1 MSRRSKHSIQDDDLP
16 KVKMSKEL
24 LSEGSKIFSYI
35 KPYKWQFIIGL
46 VLLAISSVIFLGVL
60 RLAGLM
66 VDIASGESEEF
77 WSLNTI
83 GLVLIVTFLAQGII
97 SFFRIYLFAIV
108 SENGIAAIRTDLYSK
123 MITLPVVFFENSR
136 VGELISR
143 ITSDVERLYNV
154 FSIVLAEFL
163 RQIIMLIG
171 GIIFLAYITPK
182 LSLIMLGTFPF
193 VVIGAIFFGRF
204 IRSLSKKRQKA
215 LADTNVIMN
224 ETVTNIRSVKSFTN
238 EEFESKRYSSA
249 IEKVIEISLSY
260 AKSRGIFAAF
270 IVTVFSGAIVF
281 VIWSG
286 AKMIQTNELSAGEL
300 LSFVS
305 ITGIIGAA
313 IAGIGNFYTELIG
326 ALGATERIREIIGSV
341 SELQDVDN
349 GVRQPI
355 YGKIEFKNVNFN
367 YPTRNDIQVLKDLS
381 LHIEPEK
388 SIALVGVSGSGK
400 STIMALLLR
409 LYELNSGGIFIDDKN
424 INDYDLQAFR
434 RNFSIVPQDAIL
446 FGGSI
451 RDNIKYGKLD
461 ATDEAV
467 IAAAKQSNSWE
478 FIESF
483 PEGLDTLVGDRGIKL
498 SGGQRQRISIAR
510 AILKDPAVLLLDEAT
525 SALDTESERLVQSA
539 LDTLMEGRTSIIIA
553 HRLSTIKNVDV
564 IYVLED
570 GQIIE
575 TGSHEELMNVPSGKY
590 KNQVELSFLE

>member
-1 MSRRSKHSIQDDDLP
+1 MSRRGNYKDQDDKLP
-16 KVKMSKEL
+16 PVKLSREV
-24 LSEGSKIFSYI
+24 LSEGTRIFSYV
-35 KPYKWQFIIGL
+35 KPYRWQFFTGL
-46 VLLAISSVIFLGVL
+46 ILLSISSVIFLAVL

-66 VDIASGESEEF
+66 VDIASGEAEEF
-77 WSLNTI
+77 MSLNKI
-83 GLVLIVTFLAQGII
+83 GLVLIATFLAQGII
-97 SFFRIYLFAIV
+97 SFFRIYLFAVV
-108 SENGIAAIRTDLYSK
+108 SENGIAAIRNDLYSK
-123 MITLPVVFFENSR
+123 MITLPVGFFEKTR

-163 RQIIMLIG
+163 RQIIMLVG
-171 GIIFLAYITPK
+171 GILFLAYITPK

-193 VVIGAIFFGRF
+193 VVVGAIFFGRF
-204 IRSLSKKRQKA
+204 IRTLSKKRQKA

-238 EEFESKRYSSA
+238 EEFESTRYSSA
-249 IEKVIEISLSY
+249 IDRVINISLSY
-260 AKSRGIFAAF
+260 AKARGIFAAF
-270 IVTVFSGAIVF
+270 IVTVFSGAIIF

-286 AKMIQTNELSAGEL
+286 AKMIQSNELSAGEL

-305 ITGIIGAA
+305 ITGVIGAA

-326 ALGATERIREIIGSV
+326 ALGATERVREIIGSV
-341 SELQDVDN
+341 GELKDVDN
-349 GVRQPI
+349 GIRQSI
-355 YGKIEFKNVNFN
+355 YGKIDFKNVNFS
-367 YPTRNDIQVLKDLS
+367 YPTRKDIPVLKDLS
-381 LHIEPEK
+381 LQIEPEK
-388 SIALVGVSGSGK
+388 RIALVGVSGSGK

-409 LYELNSGGIFIDDKN
+409 LYELDSGGIIVDGKN
-424 INDYDLQAFR
+424 ILDYDLQAYR

-451 RDNIKYGKLD
+451 LDNIKYGNLN
-461 ATDEAV
+461 ATEAEV

-483 PEGLDTLVGDRGIKL
+483 PEGLNTLVGDRGIKL

-510 AILKDPAVLLLDEAT
+510 AILRDPAVLLLDEAT
-525 SALDTESERLVQSA
+525 SALDTESERLVQGA
-539 LDTLMEGRTSIIIA
+539 LDTLMQGRTSIIIA

-564 IYVLED
+564 IYVLQD

-575 TGSHEELMNVPSGKY
+575 KGTHEELMTIPSGKY
-590 KNQVELSFLE
+590 KNQVELSFFE

>member
-1 MSRRSKHSIQDDDLP
+1 MSRRAKHNTQDDNLP
-16 KVKMSKEL
+16 KVKLSKEV
-24 LSEGSKIFSYI
+24 LSEGAKIFAYI
-35 KPYKWQFIIGL
+35 KPYRWQFVIGL
-46 VLLAISSVIFLGVL
+46 ILLSISSVIFLGVL

-83 GLVLIVTFLAQGII
+83 GLVLIITFLAQGII

-238 EEFESKRYSSA
+238 EEFESKRYNSA
-249 IEKVIEISLSY
+249 IQNVIKISLSY
-260 AKSRGIFAAF
+260 AKSRGVFAAF

-286 AKMIQTNELSAGEL
+286 AKMIQTGELSAGEL

-305 ITGIIGAA
+305 ITGVIGAA

-349 GVRQPI
+349 GIRQSI
-355 YGKIEFKNVNFN
+355 YGKIEFKDVNFS
-367 YPTRNDIQVLKDLS
+367 YPTRQDIQVLKDLS

-409 LYELNSGGIFIDDKN
+409 LYELDGGGIYVDGKN

-461 ATDEAV
+461 ASDDEV

-525 SALDTESERLVQSA
+525 SALDTKSERLVQGA

-564 IYVLED
+564 IYVLQD

-575 TGSHEELMNVPSGKY
+575 KGSHEELMTLPSGKY

>member
-1 MSRRSKHSIQDDDLP
+1 MARRGRTKDLKDAP
-16 KVKMSKEL
+16 KVKLSKEL
-24 LSEGSKIFSYI
+24 LSESTKIFSYI
-35 KPYKWQFIIGL
+35 KPYKWHFIFGL
-46 VLLAISSVIFLGVL
+46 VLLSISSVIFLAVL
-60 RLAGLM
+60 RLAGMM
-66 VDIASGESEEF
+66 VDIATGDAESM
-77 WSLNTI
+77 WSLNKI
-83 GLVLIVTFLAQGII
+83 GVILIITFLLQGII

-123 MITLPVVFFENSR
+123 MITLPVVFFEKTR

-143 ITSDVERLYNV
+143 ITSDVERMYSV

-193 VVIGAIFFGRF
+193 VVIGAIFFGKF
-204 IRSLSKKRQKA
+204 IRKLSKERQKA

-238 EEFESKRYSSA
+238 EEFESHRYKGA
-249 IEKVIEISLSY
+249 IKNVVEISLTY

-286 AKMIQTNELSAGEL
+286 AKMIQTNELSPGDL

-305 ITGIIGAA
+305 ITGVIGAA

-326 ALGATERIREIIGSV
+326 ALGATERVREIIGSV
-341 SELQDVDN
+341 GELADEDN
-349 GVRQPI
+349 GIRQAI
-355 YGKIEFKNVNFN
+355 YGKIEFNNVNFS
-367 YPTRNDIQVLKDLS
+367 YPTRKDIPILKGLNFS
-381 LHIEPEK
+381 IEPEK

-409 LYELNSGGIFIDDKN
+409 LYELDGGEILVDEKPIEEF
-424 INDYDLQAFR
+424 DLQAYR

-446 FGGSI
+446 FGGTI
-451 RDNIKYGKLD
+451 RENIMYGNLD
-461 ATDEAV
+461 AAEADV
-467 IAAAKQSNSWE
+467 ISAAKQSNSWE
-478 FIESF
+478 FIDSF
-483 PEGLDTLVGDRGIKL
+483 PEKLETIVGERGIKL

-510 AILKDPAVLLLDEAT
+510 AILRDPAILLLDEAT
-525 SALDTESERLVQSA
+525 SALDSKSERDVQEA
-539 LDTLMEGRTSIIIA
+539 LNTLMEGRTSIIIA
-553 HRLSTIKNVDV
+553 HRLSTIRNVDI
-564 IYVLED
+564 IYVLQD
-570 GQIIE
+570 GVIVE
-575 TGSHEELMNVPSGKY
+575 KGTHDELMSIPKGKY
-590 KNQVELSFLE
+590 KNQVELSILD

>member
-1 MSRRSKHSIQDDDLP
+1 MARRGRTKDLKDAP
-16 KVKMSKEL
+16 KVKLSKEL
-24 LSEGSKIFSYI
+24 LSESTKIFSYI
-35 KPYKWQFIIGL
+35 KPYKWHFIFGL
-46 VLLAISSVIFLGVL
+46 VLLSISSVIFLAVL
-60 RLAGLM
+60 RLAGMM
-66 VDIASGESEEF
+66 VDIATGDAESM
-77 WSLNTI
+77 WSLNKI
-83 GLVLIVTFLAQGII
+83 GVILIITFLLQGII

-123 MITLPVVFFENSR
+123 MITLPVVFFEKTR

-143 ITSDVERLYNV
+143 ITSDVERMYSV

-193 VVIGAIFFGRF
+193 VVIGAIFFGKF
-204 IRSLSKKRQKA
+204 IRKLSKERQKA

-238 EEFESKRYSSA
+238 EEFESHRYKGA
-249 IEKVIEISLSY
+249 IKNVVEISLTY

-286 AKMIQTNELSAGEL
+286 AKMIQTNELSPGDL

-305 ITGIIGAA
+305 ITGVIGAA

-326 ALGATERIREIIGSV
+326 ALGATERVREIIGSV
-341 SELQDVDN
+341 GELADEDN
-349 GVRQPI
+349 GIRQAI
-355 YGKIEFKNVNFN
+355 YGKIEFNNVNFS
-367 YPTRNDIQVLKDLS
+367 YPTRKDIPILTGLNFS
-381 LHIEPEK
+381 IEPEK

-409 LYELNSGGIFIDDKN
+409 LYELDGGEILVDEKPIEEF
-424 INDYDLQAFR
+424 DLQAYR

-446 FGGSI
+446 FGGTI
-451 RDNIKYGKLD
+451 RENIMYGNLD
-461 ATDEAV
+461 AAEADV
-467 IAAAKQSNSWE
+467 ISAAKQSNSWE
-478 FIESF
+478 FIDSF
-483 PEGLDTLVGDRGIKL
+483 PEKLETIVGERGIKL

-510 AILKDPAVLLLDEAT
+510 AILRDPAILLLDEAT
-525 SALDTESERLVQSA
+525 SALDSKSERDVQEA
-539 LDTLMEGRTSIIIA
+539 LNTLMEGRTSIIIA
-553 HRLSTIKNVDV
+553 HRLSTIRNVDI
-564 IYVLED
+564 IYVLQD
-570 GQIIE
+570 GVIVE
-575 TGSHEELMNVPSGKY
+575 KGTHDELMSIPKGKY
-590 KNQVELSFLE
+590 KNQVELSILD

>member
-1 MSRRSKHSIQDDDLP
+1 MSRRGNYKDQDDKLP
-16 KVKMSKEL
+16 PVKLSREV
-24 LSEGSKIFSYI
+24 LSEGTRIFSYV
-35 KPYKWQFIIGL
+35 KPYRWQFFTGL
-46 VLLAISSVIFLGVL
+46 ILLSISSVIFLAVL

-66 VDIASGESEEF
+66 VDIASGEAEEF
-77 WSLNTI
+77 MSLNKI
-83 GLVLIVTFLAQGII
+83 GLVLIATFLAQGII
-97 SFFRIYLFAIV
+97 SFFRIYLFAVV
-108 SENGIAAIRTDLYSK
+108 SENGIAAIRNDLYSK
-123 MITLPVVFFENSR
+123 MITLPVGFFEKTR

-163 RQIIMLIG
+163 RQIIMLVG
-171 GIIFLAYITPK
+171 GILFLAYITPK

-193 VVIGAIFFGRF
+193 VVVGAIFFGRF
-204 IRSLSKKRQKA
+204 IRTLSKKRQKA

-238 EEFESKRYSSA
+238 EEFESTRYSSA
-249 IEKVIEISLSY
+249 IDRVVNISLSY
-260 AKSRGIFAAF
+260 AKARGIFAAF
-270 IVTVFSGAIVF
+270 IVTVFSGAIIF

-286 AKMIQTNELSAGEL
+286 AKMIQSNELSAGEL

-305 ITGIIGAA
+305 ITGVIGAA

-326 ALGATERIREIIGSV
+326 ALGATERVREIIGSV
-341 SELQDVDN
+341 GELKDVDN
-349 GVRQPI
+349 GIRQSI
-355 YGKIEFKNVNFN
+355 YGKIDFKNVNFS
-367 YPTRNDIQVLKDLS
+367 YPTRKDIPVLKDLS
-381 LHIEPEK
+381 LQIEPEK
-388 SIALVGVSGSGK
+388 RIALVGVSGSGK

-409 LYELNSGGIFIDDKN
+409 LYELDSGDIFVDGKN
-424 INDYDLQAFR
+424 ILDYDLQAYR

-451 RDNIKYGKLD
+451 LDNIKYGNLN
-461 ATDEAV
+461 ATEAEV

-483 PEGLDTLVGDRGIKL
+483 PEGLNTLVGDRGIKL

-510 AILKDPAVLLLDEAT
+510 AILRDPAVLLLDEAT
-525 SALDTESERLVQSA
+525 SALDTESERLVQGA
-539 LDTLMEGRTSIIIA
+539 LDTLMQGRTSIIIA

-564 IYVLED
+564 IYVLQD

-575 TGSHEELMNVPSGKY
+575 KGTHEELMTIPSGKY
-590 KNQVELSFLE
+590 KNQVELSFFE